1 MSEPAIDPGQAPAE
15 LIVYG
20 GMVVNAD
27 GRREATVV
35 VDGGRVV
42 ALLDPA
48 LPVPVAARR
57 IDATGRIVIPGG
69 VDPHCHI
76 GQKLGAYTA
85 LDDYEH
91 ASIAALWGGTTTM
104 IDFAI
109 PDTYEADPVVAAERR
124 RELAQGSRCD
134 SALHGCIVRW
144 DDGAEAQIEQLVEL
158 GIRTI
163 KMFTT
168 YEGVVMASEPT
179 ILQVMRAL
187 KKVGGLTYVHAEGN
201 HIIRDAQNEATA
213 NGTIDASGHAG
224 TRPLV
229 AETTAVSEVLSI
241 AEYVDAPVYFVHQT
255 TPEAVDLVRSARHR
269 GIRAYTETCPHY
281 LYLDESVY
289 KGEHPER
296 FVCSPPIRPA
306 ATVAELNRRALTG
319 DIDTIGSDNCC
330 YSTEQ
335 KLDRHDDVTEMPNG
349 LPGVETRLPVS
360 FTQLVTDGGLSLER
374 FVALFSTNPA
384 RLNGLGGKGAIAV
397 GADAD
402 LVILDPHETR
412 TVSTDRLHMPTDYT
426 PYEGRE
432 LNGWP
437 QVVVSGGRVVLDE
450 DGFHD
455 PGAVGRALVS
465 EPIAAGLLT

>member
-1 MSEPAIDPGQAPAE
+1 LPAPVIDHAQNPVD
-15 LIVYG
+15 LVIHG
-20 GMVVNAD
+20 GTVVNAD
-27 GRREATVV
+27 GRREATIVV
-35 VDGGRVV
+35 RAGRIV
-42 ALLDPA
+42 ALLEPS
-48 LPVPVAARR
+48 LPVPPSARQV
-57 IDATGRIVIPGG
+57 DATDRVIIPGG

-76 GQKLGAYTA
+76 GQRLGAYTA

-109 PDTYEADPVVAAERR
+109 PDSNDADPVEAAVQRR
-124 RELAQGSRCD
+124 ALAAGSRAD
-134 SALHGCIVRW
+134 SALHGCIVHW
-144 DDGAEAQIEQLVEL
+144 DDDSPEKIDRLVEL

-168 YEGVVMASEPT
+168 YEDVVMASAPT
-179 ILQVMRAL
+179 ILQVMRKL
-187 KKVGGLTYVHAEGN
+187 NDVGGLTYVHAEGN
-201 HIIRDAQNEATA
+201 HIIRDAQSNATA

-224 TRPLV
+224 TRPIV
-229 AETTAVSEVLSI
+229 AETTAVAEVLAI

-255 TPEAVDLVRSARHR
+255 TPDAVDLVRSARHR

-281 LYLDESVY
+281 LYLDERVY
-289 KGEHPER
+289 EGEHPER
-296 FVCSPPIRPA
+296 YVCSPPIRPA
-306 ATVAELNRRALTG
+306 DIVAELNRRALTG

-349 LPGVETRLPVS
+349 LPGVETRLPVA
-360 FTQLVTDGGLSLER
+360 FTRLVVDGGLSLER

-384 RLNGLGGKGAIAV
+384 RLNGLPRKGAIAV

-402 LVILDPHETR
+402 LVMIDPSERR
-412 TVSTDRLHMPTDYT
+412 TVTIDDLHMPTDYT
-426 PYEGRE
+426 PYEGCE

-437 QVVVSGGRVVLDE
+437 QVVVSAGRVVLDE

-455 PGAVGRALVS
+455 PGPVGRALVS
-465 EPIAAGLLT
+465 EPILPGLLT